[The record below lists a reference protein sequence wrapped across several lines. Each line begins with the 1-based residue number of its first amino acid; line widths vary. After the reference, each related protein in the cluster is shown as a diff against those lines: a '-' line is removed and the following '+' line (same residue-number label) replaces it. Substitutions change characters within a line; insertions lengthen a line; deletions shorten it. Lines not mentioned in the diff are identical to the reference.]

1 MAKGSLEK
9 RLVLMLMLLLA
20 SWLLVIFIT
29 VFQQAKGRV
38 TRQVEMEV
46 RRLSTTLAVGPYPFL
61 PDLVSSI
68 GDKLGESLWI
78 SVYDK
83 ELQCVASTTTQ
94 RPDADDDL
102 RIALQTGSQVAGYVR
117 QGNSEIYH
125 IVTPLSSGSNQDAI
139 DGLLEVGASSG
150 GINGSLFSSYQ
161 ASVIIFVLGFGM
173 VSAFSLFVFRR
184 QIVAPLRS
192 LTAWTKAPERDMP
205 QAGTQEITDL
215 ADSLHDL
222 IKKTTERTDD
232 LQCATG
238 KLKEKLESKE
248 REIRKMKQDLEEAQ
262 FHLVRAGTLSALGE
276 FAAGISHELNNPLG
290 IIMGF
295 SQVLLDE
302 VDPEHPLY
310 KNLKR
315 IEVESSRCKKIV
327 NDLLNFARPS
337 EPHFKIVQL
346 HGIIDETIQLLR
358 YQIPAD
364 NILIIKEY
372 QASLP
377 EVFIDADQVEQVLM
391 NIMANAIQAMPAGG
405 TITVATS
412 VSELTRDDCRQ
423 LAASF
428 MDFPAGLAGGEVVAG
443 VSKRVLTRQEVYE
456 PGDKTIVIEIAD
468 TGCGILKEN
477 LVKLFHPFFTTKK
490 EGTGLGLSICWKL
503 VEKQGGIIGVKSVE
517 GEGTTFSIKI
527 PLRKKEDGTNG

>member
-38 TRQVEMEV
+38 TRQVEVEV

-83 ELQCVASTTTQ
+83 ELLCVASTTTQ

-102 RIALQTGSQVAGYVR
+102 RIAFQTGSQVAGYVR

-125 IVTPLSSGSNQDAI
+125 IVTPLSGSNQAAI

-161 ASVIIFVLGFGM
+161 TSVIIFVLGFGM

-192 LTAWTKAPERDMP
+192 LTAWTKAPGRDMP

-232 LQCATG
+232 LQCANG

-327 NDLLNFARPS
+327 SDLLNFARPS
-337 EPHFKIVQL
+337 EPHCAMVQIHEIL
-346 HGIIDETIQLLR
+346 DETLQLLSYR
-358 YQIPAD
+358 ISVEQI
-364 NILIIKEY
+364 NIVKDY

-377 EVFIDADQVEQVLM
+377 EVFVDADQVEQVLM
-391 NIMANAIQAMPAGG
+391 NIMANAVQAMPEGG

-443 VSKRVLTRQEVYE
+443 VSKRVLTRTDVYE
-456 PGDKTIVIEIAD
+456 PGDKTIEVDISD
-468 TGCGILKEN
+468 TGDGILKEN